1 MGKLKIELN
10 DTQNIRDLLQNAYNL
25 ADEQIVQAQN
35 EINKLSVATQLQE
48 EPMDA
53 RSKYA
58 KAINDYLGLKD
69 KAISKKIEI
78 AKILTKFDTILGIKI
93 NEKNSQ
99 KQDIPTEILDLIE
112 KRKNARKNKDWDKS
126 DELRDLINQKGYDIK
141 DTKQGTEIKK
151 R

>member
-10 DTQNIRDLLQNAYNL
+10 DVQNIRDLLQNAYNL

-48 EPMDA
+48 EPMEA

-78 AKILTKFDTILGIKI
+78 AKILTDIYHHNGDVKGALEVNETALNEMAFNFD
-93 NEKNSQ
+93 
-99 KQDIPTEILDLIE
+99 
-112 KRKNARKNKDWDKS
+112 
-126 DELRDLINQKGYDIK
+126 DIK
-141 DTKQGTEIKK
+141 KIVDDSLQEKTKKIELNKK
-151 R
+151 

>member
-10 DTQNIRDLLQNAYNL
+10 DTQNIRDLLQEAYRL

-78 AKILTKFDTILGIKI
+78 AKILTDIYHHNGDVQGVLEGSETMKDMSFNFD
-93 NEKNSQ
+93 
-99 KQDIPTEILDLIE
+99 
-112 KRKNARKNKDWDKS
+112 
-126 DELRDLINQKGYDIK
+126 DIK
-141 DTKQGTEIKK
+141 KIVDDSLQEKTKKIELNKK
-151 R
+151 